1 MDLWVTIGGGEC
13 GGVVGLAVVVACR
26 RRGRERERERNA
38 ICFCWGFMVVNGDFV
53 GCLWWSQLVEEVE
66 ERESKYKF
74 KIFFFLGV
82 YVWFGGGFVGC
93 WL

>member
-1 MDLWVTIGGGEC
+1 M
-13 GGVVGLAVVVACR
+13 
-26 RRGRERERERNA
+26 
-38 ICFCWGFMVVNGDFV
+38 VNGDFV

-74 KIFFFLGV
+74 KNFFFLGV
-82 YVWFGGGFVGC
+82 YGWFGGGFVGC